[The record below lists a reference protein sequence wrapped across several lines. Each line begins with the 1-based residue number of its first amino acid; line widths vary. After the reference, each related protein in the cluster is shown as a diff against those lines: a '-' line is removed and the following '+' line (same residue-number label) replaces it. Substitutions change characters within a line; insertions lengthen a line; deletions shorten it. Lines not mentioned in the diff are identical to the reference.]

1 MNEYVY
7 KMNGLERGMRT
18 TAAFHE
24 KKNITNKLKRL
35 RHTFICKGS

>member
-24 KKNITNKLKRL
+24 KKNITNKTKSL
-35 RHTFICKGS
+35 RHTCRCTSS